1 MKTIEYKQHKYRRQL
16 LLLLFLLVS
25 NLKISFYSTD
35 AYNLIIYIYIT
46 FYMFHSSYII
56 LQVEVID
63 VTLTVVSLIT
73 PFQLRRILA
82 KVHSPRS
89 SQYFSSIL
97 NNKVVDTA
105 WLLILQ
111 VK

>member
-1 MKTIEYKQHKYRRQL
+1 MY
-16 LLLLFLLVS
+16 
-25 NLKISFYSTD
+25 
-35 AYNLIIYIYIT
+35 
-46 FYMFHSSYII
+46 HSSYII

-97 NNKVVDTA
+97 NNKVVDCVSADSSNQIRANTIFVIESYHTIHCMLYCRTRNFGID
-105 WLLILQ
+105 LLLRLFDIYL
-111 VK
+111 K